1 MGAISTILFILP
13 FISAILL
20 FLNSRGMIVLY
31 GLLLIV
37 TTIFFFAIS
46 FPLEKVFA
54 KKFSFRAL
62 SYLMPIYYFALVI
75 VSITLSWTFINL
87 AAVGNL
93 WIFLF
98 AFSCCYIP
106 YNYMLQGEQAKS
118 GKIGILTNATNNYS
132 VMGYLLFGILMNF
145 TTFGVLWAYVA
156 IILLGLF
163 LLNGLAGRI
172 QEEAKKKL

>member
-1 MGAISTILFILP
+1 
-13 FISAILL
+13 
-20 FLNSRGMIVLY
+20 
-31 GLLLIV
+31 
-37 TTIFFFAIS
+37 
-46 FPLEKVFA
+46 
-54 KKFSFRAL
+54 
-62 SYLMPIYYFALVI
+62 
-75 VSITLSWTFINL
+75 
-87 AAVGNL
+87 
-93 WIFLF
+93 
-98 AFSCCYIP
+98 
-106 YNYMLQGEQAKS
+106 MLQGEQAKS